1 MSKQLIVPAGVDA
14 TLFRVAPLLMMSPA
28 LMSLAVIPWSRSLA
42 ARNINVGLLMIF
54 AFGSINVMA
63 IMLGGWAS
71 RNKYAIISAARV
83 VSQNVA
89 YEIPM
94 LLVVITMIMVTGTM
108 NLSEIVTQ
116 QAGGFWHWN
125 IFRVWINPLMP
136 VTFLIF
142 FTCMLAETNRAPFD
156 MAEAES
162 ELVAGAYTEY
172 SGMGFGVFFMAE
184 YANILLG
191 CALATVLFLGGWQSP
206 FGTCWRVAEP
216 PRHPD
221 WVFWFFLKMYFLV
234 FSVVWIRWTFPRTQ
248 FYGLLNLSWKILIP
262 VSLVTLILSS
272 AMIKLFHSMKNSLKE
287 IATGF
292 NSLITGM
299 RITIGQFFK
308 PTVTVQY
315 PHESLKM
322 PERFRGHI
330 ELVRDPDDRESHLF
344 RLQAVRARLPERLH
358 HRRRR
363 QAGRRQ
369 EEVRYPIHPRLH
381 QVQPLRL
388 LCRSL
393 PRRRDPLLARVQ
405 PGQHEQ
411 RGLHHGPLQAPG
423 R

>member
-1 MSKQLIVPAGVDA
+1 MTQAMSNLLKLLATEPYRLLVFLAGMMAFVGLNAAYLVWVERKGAARFQRRPGPTEVGFAGLLQPIADAVKLMSKQLIVPAGVDR
-14 TLFRVAPLLMMSPA
+14 TLFRVAPLLTMSPA
-28 LMSLAVIPWSRSLA
+28 LMSLAVIPWGENLA

-108 NLSEIVTQ
+108 NLNEIVQQ
-116 QAGGFWHWN
+116 QAGAFWHWN
-125 IFRVWINPLMP
+125 LFRVWINPLMP

-142 FTCMLAETNRAPFD
+142 YTCMLAETNRAPFD

-191 CALATVLFLGGWQSP
+191 CALGTVLFLGGWQSP
-206 FGTCWRVAEP
+206 FGVLSG
-216 PRHPD
+216 
-221 WVFWFFLKMYFLV
+221 VIWFLLKMYFLV

-262 VSLVTLILSS
+262 VSLLTLILSS
-272 AMIKLFHSMKNSLKE
+272 AMIKLFHH
-287 IATGF
+287 A
-292 NSLITGM
+292 
-299 RITIGQFFK
+299 
-308 PTVTVQY
+308 
-315 PHESLKM
+315 
-322 PERFRGHI
+322 
-330 ELVRDPDDRESHLF
+330 
-344 RLQAVRARLPERLH
+344 
-358 HRRRR
+358 
-363 QAGRRQ
+363 
-369 EEVRYPIHPRLH
+369 
-381 QVQPLRL
+381 
-388 LCRSL
+388 
-393 PRRRDPLLARVQ
+393 
-405 PGQHEQ
+405 
-411 RGLHHGPLQAPG
+411 
-423 R
+423 

>member
-1 MSKQLIVPAGVDA
+1 MTEAITNLVKLLATEPYRLLVFLVGMMAFVGLNAAYLVWVERKGAARFQRRPGPTEVGYAGLLQPIADAVKLMSKQLIVPAGVDR

-28 LMSLAVIPWSRSLA
+28 LMSLAVIPWGENLA

-54 AFGSINVMA
+54 SFASINVMA

-94 LLVVITMIMVTGTM
+94 LLVAITMIMVTGTM
-108 NLSEIVTQ
+108 NLNEIVQQ
-116 QAGGFWHWN
+116 QAGAFWHWN
-125 IFRVWINPLMP
+125 LFRVWINPLMP

-142 FTCMLAETNRAPFD
+142 YTCMLAETNRAPFD

-206 FGTCWRVAEP
+206 MGHLLGNWQSTV
-216 PRHPD
+216 D
-221 WVFWFFLKMYFLV
+221 SLLGVFWFFVKMYFLV

-262 VSLVTLILSS
+262 VSLATLILSS
-272 AMIKLFHSMKNSLKE
+272 AMLKL
-287 IATGF
+287 
-292 NSLITGM
+292 
-299 RITIGQFFK
+299 
-308 PTVTVQY
+308 
-315 PHESLKM
+315 
-322 PERFRGHI
+322 
-330 ELVRDPDDRESHLF
+330 
-344 RLQAVRARLPERLH
+344 
-358 HRRRR
+358 
-363 QAGRRQ
+363 
-369 EEVRYPIHPRLH
+369 IHT
-381 QVQPLRL
+381 
-388 LCRSL
+388 
-393 PRRRDPLLARVQ
+393 
-405 PGQHEQ
+405 
-411 RGLHHGPLQAPG
+411 
-423 R
+423 